1 MKLNKNVIKAIIEKP
16 SLKNA
21 PSNLFVVGRYI
32 FENDFF
38 NYLLKNKR
46 SKTGEFE
53 LTSAIQKFIDD
64 GNIVFFRELLGD
76 YYDCGNKLG
85 YLKAVFDFAL
95 QDDEHGTEL
104 KKYIKKII

>member
-1 MKLNKNVIKAIIEKP
+1 M
-16 SLKNA
+16 
-21 PSNLFVVGRYI
+21 
-32 FENDFF
+32 

-53 LTSAIQKFIDD
+53 LSSAIQQFIDHE
-64 GNIVFFRELLGD
+64 NTVFYRELTGD

-95 QDDEHGTEL
+95 QDDEHGAEL
-104 KKYIKKII
+104 KKYIKKTIR